1 MHDRSLDV
9 LSVKFCCGWYVM
21 SIWGIV
27 GLDLSEFGDCLVFSW
42 VNNVLHMFWKVAV
55 IFAV

>member
-1 MHDRSLDV
+1 MHDHSLNV
-9 LSVKFCCGWYVM
+9 LSVKFCCGYFM

-42 VNNVLHMFWKVAV
+42 VNNVLHMFWKVTV